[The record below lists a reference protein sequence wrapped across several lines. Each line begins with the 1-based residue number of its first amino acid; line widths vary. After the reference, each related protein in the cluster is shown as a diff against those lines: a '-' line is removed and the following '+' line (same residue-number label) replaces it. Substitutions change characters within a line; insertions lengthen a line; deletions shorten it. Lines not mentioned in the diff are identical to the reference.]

1 MSSVLNALY
10 TMFVG
15 MTASFYN
22 IFLFFFFVENLEKF
36 RFIEIEELNLPV
48 NGQIFLC

>member
-22 IFLFFFFVENLEKF
+22 IFLFFFFFFLK
-36 RFIEIEELNLPV
+36 
-48 NGQIFLC
+48 IFKNSGL